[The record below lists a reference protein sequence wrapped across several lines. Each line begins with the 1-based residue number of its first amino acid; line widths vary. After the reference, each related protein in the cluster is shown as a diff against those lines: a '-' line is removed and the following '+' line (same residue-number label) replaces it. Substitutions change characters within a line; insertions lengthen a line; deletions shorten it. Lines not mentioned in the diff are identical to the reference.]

1 MLLLQSYDWP
11 GNVRELENTIERA
24 VVLSKTPYLKKED
37 FAFLLR
43 VPEKKGYPSQCV
55 RSKAAISDHILKL
68 CRWNISKAATLLEM
82 NRVTLHHKIKK
93 FDLKPED

>member
-1 MLLLQSYDWP
+1 M
-11 GNVRELENTIERA
+11 
-24 VVLSKTPYLKKED
+24 
-37 FAFLLR
+37 
-43 VPEKKGYPSQCV
+43 
-55 RSKAAISDHILKL
+55 LKL